1 MRIDCGPDGSIYLMD
16 LDEVARFDAD
26 GRKLY
31 GVKLPSEAADV
42 RYRTLGADRH
52 GNAYV
57 LRSKQLISLSPEGE
71 KRVVLQSKRDALP
84 RPEMSIAVCPDGSF
98 WLFGKAGLAW
108 KFDPSGMLLFASE
121 KEPRPKKPTAQE
133 VMQREAEASME
144 RAVLDAQEQQQR
156 REERTAAELKKKW
169 EKERPLLIAVC
180 SLVALAVL
188 APIVY
193 AVWYI
198 FSHP

>member
-1 MRIDCGPDGSIYLMD
+1 
-16 LDEVARFDAD
+16 
-26 GRKLY
+26 
-31 GVKLPSEAADV
+31 
-42 RYRTLGADRH
+42 
-52 GNAYV
+52 
-57 LRSKQLISLSPEGE
+57 
-71 KRVVLQSKRDALP
+71 
-84 RPEMSIAVCPDGSF
+84 
-98 WLFGKAGLAW
+98 
-108 KFDPSGMLLFASE
+108 MLLFASE